1 MKLSTRQIQAFVTI
15 AAQSSFSQAANIL
28 GVTQPALSLL
38 VREMERVL
46 DLTLFDRNTRGVSL
60 SRAGQDLLPLAE
72 RILSDLRRFEE
83 ASGEFAN
90 LSRGEVRIACSSV
103 FAAGPLP
110 VAIRKFGRDYPGI
123 EVIIR
128 DTAEQNLADLVRG
141 GQVDFA
147 IATEVETD
155 PRLYQELVLS
165 DQMHV
170 FFAPDHAFASQETI
184 RWSELGETRLALLDR
199 NSPLR
204 HIVDRTA
211 GRLGIWLN
219 TRYEASFGTTALSL
233 AEQGLAVAIL
243 PSNAMRDENSF
254 RVLSRPL
261 SRPAAARKIMMIR
274 LAKRPLGPVEE
285 KFWAYCRQEI
295 VAQ

>member
-46 DLTLFDRNTRGVSL
+46 DLTLFDRTTRGVSL

-72 RILSDLRRFEE
+72 RILADLRRFEE
-83 ASGEFAN
+83 ASGGFAN

-110 VAIRKFGRDYPGI
+110 VAIRKFAESYPGI

-128 DTAEQNLADLVRG
+128 DTPEQNLADLVRG

-155 PRLYQELVLS
+155 PRLYQELVQS

-170 FFAPDHAFASQETI
+170 FFAPDHAFAALDPVQW
-184 RWSELGETRLALLDR
+184 RELGDTRLALLDR

-219 TRYEASFGTTALSL
+219 TRYEVSFGTTALAL

-243 PSNAMRDENSF
+243 PGNAMRDEHSF

-261 SRPAAARKIMMIR
+261 ARPAATRKIMMIR

-285 KFWAYCRQEI
+285 KFWEYCRQEI
-295 VAQ
+295 VAR